1 LLHSQLDGSLGASLT
16 FGGAMRLHLRKTFLL
31 SPAVLVFFAASAFA
45 ANHHSLNGTWRLIPD
60 RSDFAGG
67 TMIQSASITINDR
80 QHNISISRNFTSE
93 GENTTASFTFDT
105 DARENSTI
113 RQGTNFKSKAKW
125 DDNVLKVTTTRDNGV
140 ETERYSLQPD
150 GTLMLVIDRPNHRT
164 LTLYFQRQ

>member
-1 LLHSQLDGSLGASLT
+1 
-16 FGGAMRLHLRKTFLL
+16 MRLHLSKTFL
-31 SPAVLVFFAASAFA
+31 SSAAVTVFFAASAFA
-45 ANHHSLNGTWRLIPD
+45 ANHHSLNGTWRLISD

-93 GENTTASFTFDT
+93 GENTTASYTFDT

-113 RQGTNFKSKAKW
+113 RQGASFKSKAKW
-125 DDNVLKVTTTRDNGV
+125 EGDVLKVTTTRDNGV

-150 GTLMLVIDRPNHRT
+150 GTLMLVIDRPDHRT
-164 LTLYFQRQ
+164 LTLYLQRQ